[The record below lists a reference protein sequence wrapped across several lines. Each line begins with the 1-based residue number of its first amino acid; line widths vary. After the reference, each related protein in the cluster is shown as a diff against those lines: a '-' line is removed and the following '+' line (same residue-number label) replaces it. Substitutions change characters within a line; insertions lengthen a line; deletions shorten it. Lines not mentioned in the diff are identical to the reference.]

1 MSKNLVIVESPAKA
15 KTITKFLGGDFLVK
29 SSFGHIRDL
38 PKKGMSVDI
47 ANNFTPSYE
56 ISSDKKKVVAELRK
70 AAKEAD
76 VIWLASDEDREGE
89 AIAWHLAEVLKLD
102 PKKTKRIVFHEITEP
117 AIKAAV
123 GNPRTIDVALVDAQ
137 QARRILDR
145 IVGYELSPVLWK
157 KVRTGLSAGR
167 VQSVAVRLIVERE
180 REIEDFQ
187 AKVTFKVTAL
197 FTLSDGTELKAECPT
212 KFETEEKAVKLLEA
226 LRDEQATI
234 SDVKKTPGTRSPSA
248 PFTTSTLQQEA
259 SRRLGYSP
267 KQTMMLAQRL
277 YENGHITYMRT
288 DSVNLSKL
296 AIGSMGEYIKSQ
308 YGNEYH
314 QVRTFTTKSAGA
326 QEAHEAI
333 RPTTPSRREA
343 GDDTQQQKLYDL
355 IWKRAVS
362 SQMSPAKVE
371 KTTITIGLEKD
382 KDILEAKGEIV
393 TFAGFLKVWAENK
406 TGEEGLLPE
415 VKKGDELGLIN
426 ALAEQTFSRPP
437 ARYAEAT
444 LVRQLE
450 EMGIG
455 RPSTYA
461 PTISTIQDR
470 GYVEKADVEG
480 KEREVVRIYLNEQT
494 MPANDGSQNSEAVG
508 DPKREGSLARS
519 SASTWEGTLEGPTS
533 AVARASAPLQA
544 EQGKHELTTGSSWD
558 PRATQVEDEAQG
570 VATTKSNL
578 SPHITRVQKLETTA
592 TDRNKLIPTST
603 GSVVTDF
610 LTKNFSDIVNYDFTK
625 DVEAEFDQIA
635 EGKIAWQKMLERF
648 YGPFHVSVEK
658 SADVSRAEAAQAR
671 LLGNDPKTGKPITAR
686 FGRFGPMVQIG
697 DVEDEEKPRF
707 AGITNG
713 KTVDNITLEEALKL
727 FDLPRN
733 LGKDEQGND
742 ILANIG
748 RFGPYVKIG
757 NSYVSIRGHDPYTI
771 ELETALELIREDAA
785 KKAARNI
792 KEFEGTDIK
801 VLNGRYGPYITDG
814 KKNARI
820 PKDVEPASLSL
831 DDAKALLEK
840 APAGKKRPVRRA
852 KK

>member
-15 KTITKFLGGDFLVK
+15 KTIGKFLGKDFVVK

-47 ANNFTPSYE
+47 ENNFAPSYE
-56 ISSDKKKVVAELRK
+56 VSSDKKKVVSELKK
-70 AAKEAD
+70 AAKEATT
-76 VIWLASDEDREGE
+76 VWLASDEDREGE

-102 PKKTKRIVFHEITEP
+102 PKNTKRIVFHEITEP
-117 AIKAAV
+117 AIKAAIEK
-123 GNPRTIDVALVDAQ
+123 PRTVDLKLVDAQ

-180 REIEDFQ
+180 RDIEKFE
-187 AKVTFKVTAL
+187 AKATFKVTAL

-212 KFETEEKAVKLLEA
+212 KFETEEQATELIAA
-226 LRDEQATI
+226 LRDETATI
-234 SDVKKTPGTRSPSA
+234 TDVKKTPGTRSPSA

-296 AIGSMGEYIKSQ
+296 AIGAMAGYIEKT
-308 YGNEYH
+308 YGKEYH
-314 QVRTFTTKSAGA
+314 QIRTFTTKSAGA

-333 RPTTPSRREA
+333 RPTHVENRGA
-343 GDDTQQQKLYDL
+343 GDDAQQQKLYDL

-362 SQMSPAKVE
+362 SQMAPAQVE
-371 KTTITIGLEKD
+371 KTTITIGLEKS
-382 KDILEAKGEIV
+382 KEVLEAKGEIV

-415 VKKGDELGLIN
+415 VSVGDVLTLIS

-437 ARYAEAT
+437 ARFTEAT

-480 KEREVVRIYLNEQT
+480 KERDVIRVRLENGAIEREQKT
-494 MPANDGSQNSEAVG
+494 
-508 DPKREGSLARS
+508 
-519 SASTWEGTLEGPTS
+519 
-533 AVARASAPLQA
+533 
-544 EQGKHELTTGSSWD
+544 
-558 PRATQVEDEAQG
+558 
-570 VATTKSNL
+570 
-578 SPHITRVQKLETTA
+578 ETTA
-592 TDRNKLIPTST
+592 VDRNKLIPTSI
-603 GSVVTDF
+603 GGVVTDF
-610 LTKNFSDIVNYDFTK
+610 LAKNFSDIVSYDFTK
-625 DVEAEFDQIA
+625 DVEQEFDHIA
-635 EGKIAWQKMLERF
+635 DGKIAWQKMLSAF
-648 YGPFHVSVEK
+648 YGPFHAIVEK
-658 SADVSRAEAAQAR
+658 SADISRAEAAQAR
-671 LLGNDPKTGKPITAR
+671 LLGNDPKTGRPVSAR

-697 DVEDEEKPRF
+697 NAEDEEKPKF

-713 KTVDNITLEEALKL
+713 KTVDTITLDEALLL
-727 FDLPRN
+727 FNLPRTV
-733 LGKDEQGND
+733 GKDKDGND

-757 NSYVSIRGHDPYTI
+757 SSYVSIKGHDPYSI
-771 ELETALELIREDAA
+771 DLETALELIKEDAE

-792 KEFEGTDIK
+792 KVFEGTDIK

-814 KKNARI
+814 KKNAKI
-820 PKDVEPASLSL
+820 PKGTEPADVTLEQAQEL
-831 DDAKALLEK
+831 IEK
-840 APAGKKRPVRRA
+840 APAAKARPKRKTA